1 MTHDHVYTNEKVEL
15 RTDTLYYSSI
25 CFQDVNT
32 PVIGIAI
39 GVTGAII
46 LIVVVVMVTRCYY
59 NHKTKDTKIQ
69 DSNPNLN
76 SITENNKA
84 KHAWS
89 DIRMASGKPDFVSKS
104 KFKCHP
110 KSVFAQNTLSLEDF

>member
-15 RTDTLYYSSI
+15 RTDILYYSSI
-25 CFQDVNT
+25 CFQDANT

-59 NHKTKDTKIQ
+59 NYKTKDTKIQ
-69 DSNPNLN
+69 DSNPNLK
-76 SITENNKA
+76 SFTEDNKA
-84 KHAWS
+84 KNAWT
-89 DIRMASGKPDFVSKS
+89 DIRMADRKPDFVSKS
-104 KFKCHP
+104 NFKCHP
-110 KSVFAQNTLSLEDF
+110 KSVFAHNTLSLEDI

>member
-15 RTDTLYYSSI
+15 RTDILYYSSI

-46 LIVVVVMVTRCYY
+46 LVVVVVMVTRCYY
-59 NHKTKDTKIQ
+59 NHKTKDTKVQ
-69 DSNPNLN
+69 DSNPNLQ
-76 SITENNKA
+76 SITEDNKA
-84 KHAWS
+84 KNAWI
-89 DIRMASGKPDFVSKS
+89 DIRMADGKSDSVSKT
-104 KFKCHP
+104 KFKGHP
-110 KSVFAQNTLSLEDF
+110 KSVFANITLSLDKF